1 MRILHVEDNAVFSQ
15 TVCKQ
20 LRKSLAN
27 QECLITTALSLDEAK
42 ALFENEITCD
52 VILLNP
58 TLPDAQGLDALTT
71 LQELYKDTPI
81 VVLSDADERDAG
93 LVSVTHGAQDYL
105 LKESCTADTILKS
118 IEYAIERKRAENSIR
133 TNAMTDEL
141 TTLPNRTYFL
151 ANLRSSM
158 DRAVRS
164 GLRLALLYIDFDGF
178 KKLND
183 TYGHNQGDDFL
194 REIGKRFHACI
205 RKSDF
210 CGRIGGDEFSVLI
223 ETEHHNLEP
232 ILPFLE
238 KILLQMRVPF
248 TLHDGVRVGS
258 FCSIGVAFF
267 DPETDRHKT
276 INAFIHE
283 ADEAMYQAKNEGG
296 DCYRI
301 HESLKFRE
309 ANASVGIRHQL
320 RTALGKQQFFLQ
332 YQPIVQAGA
341 REIAGLE
348 CFLRW
353 RNDKNTVVL
362 PDNFIAYLEESD
374 LMQSV
379 GRWALENA
387 VDEFI
392 AAEEKYENTDTS
404 LSVNISAT
412 QLNDLGFVPFVAEQL
427 NKRQHAK
434 PWLSL
439 EISERA
445 LVGVYSEPASLA
457 TIRALRDLGVRIT
470 IDNFGVGHC
479 NLVQLLDLPIDI
491 IKIDTLFAKKS
502 NAGGSNAMVTK
513 AIIDLAKGLKK
524 TVMIEGVETHEA
536 CNILEQMGV
545 DFLQGYYFSQPQMLE
560 EIFNHPLNEIAQ
572 H

>member
-210 CGRIGGDEFSVLI
+210 WDALAAM
-223 ETEHHNLEP
+223 N
-232 ILPFLE
+232 FL
-238 KILLQMRVPF
+238 
-248 TLHDGVRVGS
+248 
-258 FCSIGVAFF
+258 C
-267 DPETDRHKT
+267 
-276 INAFIHE
+276 
-283 ADEAMYQAKNEGG
+283 
-296 DCYRI
+296 
-301 HESLKFRE
+301 
-309 ANASVGIRHQL
+309 
-320 RTALGKQQFFLQ
+320 
-332 YQPIVQAGA
+332 
-341 REIAGLE
+341 
-348 CFLRW
+348 
-353 RNDKNTVVL
+353 
-362 PDNFIAYLEESD
+362 
-374 LMQSV
+374 
-379 GRWALENA
+379 
-387 VDEFI
+387 
-392 AAEEKYENTDTS
+392 
-404 LSVNISAT
+404 
-412 QLNDLGFVPFVAEQL
+412 
-427 NKRQHAK
+427 
-434 PWLSL
+434 
-439 EISERA
+439 
-445 LVGVYSEPASLA
+445 
-457 TIRALRDLGVRIT
+457 
-470 IDNFGVGHC
+470 
-479 NLVQLLDLPIDI
+479 
-491 IKIDTLFAKKS
+491 
-502 NAGGSNAMVTK
+502 
-513 AIIDLAKGLKK
+513 
-524 TVMIEGVETHEA
+524 
-536 CNILEQMGV
+536 
-545 DFLQGYYFSQPQMLE
+545 
-560 EIFNHPLNEIAQ
+560 
-572 H
+572 